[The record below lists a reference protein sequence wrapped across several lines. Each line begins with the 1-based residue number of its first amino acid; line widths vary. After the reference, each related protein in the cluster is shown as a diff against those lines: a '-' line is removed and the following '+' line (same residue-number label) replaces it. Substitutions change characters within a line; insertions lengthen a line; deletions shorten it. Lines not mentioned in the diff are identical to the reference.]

1 MSSQDQESG
10 TVAAASAVP
19 SGGGGRS
26 TDHATARDGDAAVRE
41 EFEAA
46 ERAGTVAAWDLFVA
60 RHPDHALAREAR
72 LRAQALRGG

>member
-10 TVAAASAVP
+10 TVAAPSMVP
-19 SGGGGRS
+19 SGGGRS